1 MAYDRKTYLQ
11 IVYSLNTDRVFVERV
26 NYIQRKHLW
35 GRQYRILQSLKA
47 VFIFLGLASFLVQ
60 PFNITPLLL
69 SSVMFLLIS
78 YWLMSFKE
86 PLPRSVV

>member
-11 IVYSLNTDRVFVERV
+11 IVYLLNTDRIFIERI
-26 NYIQRKHLW
+26 NYVQRKHMW
-35 GRQYRILQSLKA
+35 GKQYRILQILRA
-47 VFIFLGLASFLVQ
+47 TFIFLGLASFLVQ

-69 SSVMFLLIS
+69 SFVMFLLIS